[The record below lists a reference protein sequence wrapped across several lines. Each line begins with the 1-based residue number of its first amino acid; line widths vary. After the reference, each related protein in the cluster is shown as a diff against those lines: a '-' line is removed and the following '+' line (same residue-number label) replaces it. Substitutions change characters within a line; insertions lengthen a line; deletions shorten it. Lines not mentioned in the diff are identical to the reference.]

1 MSRNLLQ
8 LLSCCC
14 PAAAAAAA
22 AAGALLRDLRS
33 TNHKLE
39 MRGFPRKFRVLPG
52 FRCGLRDLLPTICG
66 DQFRGPCPKPQDLRG
81 FPRKTRDLR
90 PTNRDIEIRRFRPH
104 GFRDA
109 EISNPRISRCGDF
122 KSTDFEMRRFQIH
135 GFRDA
140 EISNPRISRCGV
152 DRHVRQQF
160 GAYNFPTTC
169 H

>member
-14 PAAAAAAA
+14 PAAAAAA

-39 MRGFPRKFRVLPG
+39 MRGFHGNFAFSLGFDVDCAISSPRFAATSSAVHFPNPRICGVSTENPRSPPDKSRYRDPEISSPRIS
-52 FRCGLRDLLPTICG
+52 RCGDFKPT
-66 DQFRGPCPKPQDLRG
+66 DF
-81 FPRKTRDLR
+81 
-90 PTNRDIEIRRFRPH
+90 EMRRFQIH

-122 KSTDFEMRRFQIH
+122 KSTDFEMR
-135 GFRDA
+135 
-140 EISNPRISRCGV
+140 S
-152 DRHVRQQF
+152 
-160 GAYNFPTTC
+160 
-169 H
+169 